1 MPCYL
6 YLVRNDK
13 GREAR
18 EWLDS
23 HPVDILLNE
32 QPNSCQTPYQF
43 KRTMMRHC
51 LLNGN
56 AYAVIEWGRTGSQNH
71 FILMR
76 RGVLYR
82 NAQAHTNTAIPS
94 PNPIQERCARIYRK
108 KFCISAMPRMMAF
121 WGVPRHD
128 LP

>member
-1 MPCYL
+1 MWWPFSRKKSEQRNLSIDDFLALSGVPNTGSGEYVSAGTAESLPAVMNAVSVIAEAVATMPCYL

-56 AYAVIEWGRTGSQNH
+56 AYAVIE
-71 FILMR
+71 
-76 RGVLYR
+76 
-82 NAQAHTNTAIPS
+82 
-94 PNPIQERCARIYRK
+94 
-108 KFCISAMPRMMAF
+108 
-121 WGVPRHD
+121 
-128 LP
+128 